1 MMLPRHTCLCEG
13 DVPLVVSVV
22 LRHLNAEVHG
32 ALHHPGTRL
41 PAENTLSSME
51 EQEKQGSYSL

>member
-1 MMLPRHTCLCEG
+1 MAIPRHMRLCRS

-32 ALHHPGTRL
+32 ALHHHPGTRL
-41 PAENTLSSME
+41 PAENPLSFME
-51 EQEKQGSYSL
+51 EQEKQRSY